1 MNNIIN
7 LTACLPQ
14 QIEYAERVRRR
25 ERWEKLSAFA
35 ESLATVI
42 LAGVIFVVVGA
53 LLTTL

>member
-35 ESLATVI
+35 ESLATLVI
-42 LAGVIFVVVGA
+42 AGSILLLVGVCLTA
-53 LLTTL
+53 L

>member
-53 LLTTL
+53 LLTAL